1 MEFQVMFTILFVAA
15 GILLL
20 EIAVKRETF
29 DCSPDL
35 RPLAIRAHVVEV

>member
-20 EIAVKRETF
+20 EIAVNSGRRRQMDEGQIT
-29 DCSPDL
+29 L
-35 RPLAIRAHVVEV
+35 QEGT